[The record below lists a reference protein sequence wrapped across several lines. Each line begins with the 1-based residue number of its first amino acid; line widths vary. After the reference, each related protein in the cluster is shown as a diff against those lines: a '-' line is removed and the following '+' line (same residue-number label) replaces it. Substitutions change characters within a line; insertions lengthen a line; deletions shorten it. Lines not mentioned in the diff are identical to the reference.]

1 MTGTPSSSTACAT
14 GKPGAACRKKRR
26 SNESRRL
33 GSLHLAPDTARPWT
47 GRIGGTKRIW
57 TSGRK
62 MACGICST
70 RIAAGRSSRSR
81 CRNDRQGE
89 SVARK
94 KKSETA
100 TFVLVRV
107 GWEEGYAEDRSFS
120 LVETED
126 GRSLGL
132 PLAVFA
138 REESARARKAEL
150 EAEERQDLNPF
161 LFIGG
166 DPEYS
171 LQQVSRSEEHTS

>member
-1 MTGTPSSSTACAT
+1 
-14 GKPGAACRKKRR
+14 
-26 SNESRRL
+26 
-33 GSLHLAPDTARPWT
+33 
-47 GRIGGTKRIW
+47 
-57 TSGRK
+57 
-62 MACGICST
+62 
-70 RIAAGRSSRSR
+70 
-81 CRNDRQGE
+81 
-89 SVARK
+89 VARK

-171 LQQVSRSEEHTS
+171 LQQVSTLSEKKFVARLKKLFPKVALPRPGKYQERDWVGWWEKHADSQTEHQRQAVWGLLDKLEFYKILPTELE